1 MKRFKVT
8 IEGHLSLTI
17 AAKDD
22 YQAIKNVFSD
32 TIDLHS
38 KDINARSTWIG
49 RAEEIN
55 D

>member
-8 IEGHLSLTI
+8 VEGHLSITI
-17 AAKDD
+17 TAKDG
-22 YQAIKNVFSD
+22 YQAIEEVFSD

-38 KDINARSTWIG
+38 KDINAPFTWIG
-49 RAEEIN
+49 KAEEIN

>member
-8 IEGHLSLTI
+8 VEGRLSITI
-17 AAKDD
+17 AAKDA
-22 YQAIKNVFSD
+22 YKAIEEVFSD

-38 KDINARSTWIG
+38 KDSNARSTWIG